1 MTIDGFCVIHLE
13 DNKRLQQHFAR
24 QYAAQHTPARALL
37 KMVEDKVPKEH
48 RPTTSQLKNMRPT
61 KSSKTSSGVA
71 VSCLGDLRKFVASP
85 PGTIRIHQE
94 LVVCQ
99 EDNVCIPFSCP
110 CLDDVLAQCPS
121 TVFVMDFTYKVSAEG
136 LLLGVIGPAAL
147 RVTDSLPVLR
157 CIPAFF
163 VVSTAENEASH
174 KVLLDLY
181 MKSMESKDLHATDGF
196 FDCSCM
202 AAVLS
207 YLKEHKASVFPH
219 RCLQHVKRNIRD
231 ESSTRD
237 IVSGRPRL
245 QNREL
250 VNVLLDWVQFS
261 AFLPSDLE
269 FGTFWSSIISRMDK
283 KEKDTDFNEPEM
295 SAYLKRH
302 ILDTSGAWW

>member
-85 PGTIRIHQE
+85 PGTVRIHQE

-121 TVFVMDFTYKVSAEG
+121 TVVPAVF
-136 LLLGVIGPAAL
+136 GPAAL

-163 VVSTAENEASH
+163 VVSTAEHEASH
-174 KVLLDLY
+174 KVLLDL
-181 MKSMESKDLHATDGF
+181 
-196 FDCSCM
+196 
-202 AAVLS
+202 
-207 YLKEHKASVFPH
+207 
-219 RCLQHVKRNIRD
+219 
-231 ESSTRD
+231 
-237 IVSGRPRL
+237 
-245 QNREL
+245 
-250 VNVLLDWVQFS
+250 
-261 AFLPSDLE
+261 
-269 FGTFWSSIISRMDK
+269 
-283 KEKDTDFNEPEM
+283 
-295 SAYLKRH
+295 
-302 ILDTSGAWW
+302 

>member
-1 MTIDGFCVIHLE
+1 MKIDGFCVIHLE
-13 DNKRLQQHFAR
+13 DNERLQQHFAR
-24 QYAAQHTPARALL
+24 QHAAQHTPARALL

-147 RVTDSLPVLR
+147 RATDSLPVLR

-181 MKSMESKDLHATDGF
+181 MKSMGSKDLHATDGF

-231 ESSTRD
+231 EPSTRD

-250 VNVLLDWVQFS
+250 VNVLLDWVHSQPFS
-261 AFLPSDLE
+261 QATLSLAH
-269 FGTFWSSIISRMDK
+269 FGAASSVAWTK
-283 KEKDTDFNEPEM
+283 KRKTRT
-295 SAYLKRH
+295 L
-302 ILDTSGAWW
+302 TSQRCQHT